1 MFGLP
6 VQFAGNRGPRFS
18 QFYPVTGVPLGQK
31 KVIKFIK
38 NGHSPTVPETATR

>member
-6 VQFAGNRGPRFS
+6 VQFAGKRGPPFS
-18 QFYPVTGVPLGQK
+18 SFYLVTGVPLGQK

-38 NGHSPTVPETATR
+38 NGHSPTVAGTATR